1 MNVTE
6 TVKQIL
12 KKNLKIVKISVNK
25 KNILNNVENIVSKMK
40 QYRDADK
47 IINIMMKINKKKI
60 YTVINIVIN
69 SV

>member
-47 IINIMMKINKKKI
+47 IINIMMKIKKKYI
-60 YTVINIVIN
+60 Q
-69 SV
+69 

>member
-25 KNILNNVENIVSKMK
+25 KNILNNVKNIVSKMK

>member
-47 IINIMMKINKKKI
+47 IINIMMKKNKKKYI
-60 YTVINIVIN
+60 Q
-69 SV
+69 

>member
-47 IINIMMKINKKKI
+47 IINIMIKKNKKKYI
-60 YTVINIVIN
+60 Q
-69 SV
+69 